1 MKGNLSSQE
10 RFQRVTHHYFYY
22 ENFQIYL
29 KNGEANMV
37 KHWHVLS
44 AD

>member
-10 RFQRVTHHYFYY
+10 RFQRVTRHYFYY